1 MMQLFTINLPRGH
14 GNPFLWQG
22 NFLFSEAV
30 CKVVFGGQHL
40 SNLLFALKLRLIE
53 PVIMAWVL
61 YSIFL

>member
-1 MMQLFTINLPRGH
+1 MMQLLTINLPRG
-14 GNPFLWQG
+14 GNPFLWG
-22 NFLFSEAV
+22 NFLFSAV

>member
-40 SNLLFALKLRLIE
+40 SNLLFALNFG
-53 PVIMAWVL
+53 
-61 YSIFL
+61 S